1 MSFVEGATELK
12 RKMNAIV
19 LAHNYQPLEVQDIA
33 DFVSDSL
40 GLSLKAL
47 ESKAKLIFY
56 RSRFYGW
63 TSVYSERECY
73 CSLP

>member
-47 ESKAKLIFY
+47 ESKAKLIF
-56 RSRFYGW
+56 
-63 TSVYSERECY
+63 
-73 CSLP
+73 LQK